1 MRFKRFEIWLA
12 DLNPRVG
19 TESGKV
25 RPVLIIQTDLLN
37 KTHPS
42 VVVCP
47 ITSKVRNNV
56 TILRVIIDDDD
67 NGLMA
72 VSSIMIDQIRAID
85 SKRLIKKLGSIN
97 EASQQKIIENIKIV
111 LDM

>member
-12 DLNPRVG
+12 DLNPRRG
-19 TESGKV
+19 TEPGKV
-25 RPVLIIQTDLLN
+25 RPVLIVQTDLLN

-42 VVVCP
+42 VIVCP

-56 TILRVIIDDDD
+56 TILRVNISEEE
-67 NGLMA
+67 NGLNA
-72 VSSIMIDQIRAID
+72 SSSIMIDQIQAVDCR
-85 SKRLIKKLGSIN
+85 RLKKKLGTIN
-97 EASQQKIIENIKIV
+97 EAIQQKIIENIKIV